1 MCLNVLSF
9 LRCLDYWH
17 PLLHWLVSHQRA
29 VFAELQFTDNLCKF
43 IDWHLA
49 LVLEL
54 VFLDD
59 WKPFWLVKVSNNLDA
74 TKSFVIVFRK
84 QQFRGVQLEAN
95 VVFRPAMNV

>member
-1 MCLNVLSF
+1 M
-9 LRCLDYWH
+9 
-17 PLLHWLVSHQRA
+17 
-29 VFAELQFTDNLCKF
+29 FAELQFAENLCKF

-59 WKPFWLVKVSNNLDA
+59 WKPFWLVMVSDDPDA
-74 TKSFVIVFRK
+74 TNSFLVVFRK

-95 VVFRPAMNV
+95 VVFRPAMNVQHANSCQYLLVDVLVVKGYPRSDVS